1 MSPILFYSS
10 KTSKGVKSSKAHL
23 EGRYF
28 LERTESGS
36 RLFGQLGN
44 YGGSREEAD
53 TYGKNVVY
61 N

>member
-10 KTSKGVKSSKAHL
+10 KTSNGVKSSKAHL

-28 LERTESGS
+28 LERTEAGS

-53 TYGKNVVY
+53 T
-61 N
+61 